1 MSVAFDR
8 DSFASVIGSSFKLAS
23 GDGTTVD
30 LELIEVTELK
40 QRPSQ
45 ESFAAVFLL
54 PEPYRAEQGLY
65 TLVHETLGELEL
77 FLVPIGL
84 DGQRLK
90 LEAVFNFLC
99 EDTSASSG

>member
-1 MSVAFDR
+1 MSAAFDR
-8 DSFASVIGSSFKLAS
+8 DSFASVIGSSFALTS
-23 GDGTTVD
+23 GDGKTVD

-54 PEPYRAEQGLY
+54 PEAYCAEQGLY
-65 TLVHETLGELEL
+65 TVLHETLGELEL

-90 LEAVFNFLC
+90 LEAVFNFLR
-99 EDTSASSG
+99 EDTSGSSG